1 MLDTEVVSG
10 KRIALVSSFADVTYC
25 FDIDSVL
32 RTERGNRFND
42 AYYSECIN
50 LPMIYFLEKGRL
62 TPQSLSP
69 SPFPSHFFRFVSL
82 HLSLPIFILFD
93 TLSIPLPLT
102 SALSLHLTVPETHTQ
117 THCCTMGAHN
127 DGSHG
132 SLLCPSSLPPS
143 SLPSVLADACCG
155 PGPR

>member
-10 KRIALVSSFADVTYC
+10 KLIALESSFADVTYC

-50 LPMIYFLEKGRL
+50 LPMIYSLEKGRL
-62 TPQSLSP
+62 TPHTVFLSP
-69 SPFPSHFFRFVSL
+69 SLFPSHVFLFVCL

-93 TLSIPLPLT
+93 MQSIPLPLT
-102 SALSLHLTVPETHTQ
+102 SPLSLHLTVPQTRCYTHTH
-117 THCCTMGAHN
+117 TDTLLYNG
-127 DGSHG
+127 GS
-132 SLLCPSSLPPS
+132 
-143 SLPSVLADACCG
+143 
-155 PGPR
+155 